1 MDYSLESMIWKEAQA
16 TFSGEAFT
24 DVVELAVSSY
34 RRRPGYSGT
43 ERVYVSDVGQA
54 ALQALRYA
62 LRHVEHVDH
71 LPRDEPLPGCI
82 SVRAALRAHIYY
94 FLESQVVRAGVASE
108 MIMEDHLARA
118 LNL

>member
-1 MDYSLESMIWKEAQA
+1 MDYSLESTIWKEAQA
-16 TFSGEAFT
+16 TFSGQGFA

-43 ERVYVSDVGQA
+43 ERVYASDVGQTG
-54 ALQALRYA
+54 LQALRYA
-62 LRHVEHVDH
+62 LRHVDH

-82 SVRAALRAHIYY
+82 SMRAALRAHIYY
-94 FLESQVVRAGVASE
+94 FLESQFVRTGVASE
-108 MIMEDHLARA
+108 MVTEDHLARA

>member
-1 MDYSLESMIWKEAQA
+1 MDYSLESTIWKQAQT
-16 TFSGEAFT
+16 TFHGEAFT

-34 RRRPGYSGT
+34 RRRPGYSWI
-43 ERVYVSDVGQA
+43 ERIYASDVGESG
-54 ALQALRYA
+54 LQVLRYVM
-62 LRHVEHVDH
+62 RHLDH
-71 LPRDEPLPGCI
+71 LPRGELPECV

-108 MIMEDHLARA
+108 MVMEDHLARA